1 MQKNVAVA
9 DQVLQKPV
17 SVIDGMNLVQR
28 VQGDQATFGD
38 IASTILSMALR
49 EGSKSTRIDVVF
61 DTYRKNSIK
70 DSERS
75 ARGEE
80 TRQQLQAIT
89 SAQIVRQWR
98 SFLTGITN
106 KTSLISFIVN
116 EWRKP
121 VYREKLQD
129 KILYTTVDDKCYKI
143 TSRGSEEVPELQCQQ
158 EEADGRLLFH
168 AVHAARQ
175 GYQAIVICAED
186 TDVFIMC
193 LAFHDKIGVP
203 LFQKC
208 GTRARTRLVDI
219 GRVAATIG
227 IDVCRALIGMHAY
240 TGCDTTSA
248 FAGKGKAS
256 ALKFVTNNREFRN
269 TFTQLGQEWDL
280 SSELMDKLEC
290 FTCLLCPQSI
300 IN

>member
-1 MQKNVAVA
+1 M
-9 DQVLQKPV
+9 
-17 SVIDGMNLVQR
+17 
-28 VQGDQATFGD
+28 
-38 IASTILSMALR
+38 
-49 EGSKSTRIDVVF
+49 
-61 DTYRKNSIK
+61 
-70 DSERS
+70 
-75 ARGEE
+75 
-80 TRQQLQAIT
+80 
-89 SAQIVRQWR
+89 
-98 SFLTGITN
+98 
-106 KTSLISFIVN
+106 
-116 EWRKP
+116 
-121 VYREKLQD
+121 YREKLQD

-193 LAFHDKIGVP
+193 LAFHDKIWVP

-219 GRVAATIG
+219 RRVAATIG
-227 IDVCRALIGMHAY
+227 IDVCGALIGIHAY

-290 FTCLLCPQSI
+290 FTCLLYVPKASFTKVNNLRYHLFCVKKGEIESYQLPPCRDCLVKHAHRANYPAQEKMS
-300 IN
+300 